1 MLRTE
6 QGIVIKRFPY
16 SEANTGI
23 RILTESGQILTL
35 TAYGILSSKKRS
47 NLISEPGS
55 LISVTYYEHAHS
67 TGALKEGNV
76 VEDFEEIKKN
86 YDSLLVLS
94 YILELT
100 DVSAKGEKNAGFY
113 NLLYG
118 ALQEMKK
125 TDIFERGFRMGK
137 SGNSLDKSKN
147 EDIFWLYAF
156 LGFYKIRIVKL
167 LGLLGDA
174 GICANCGNPLGGR
187 VKFAVPDV
195 SFLCEN
201 CTDGTS
207 ASEASASGAQ
217 MAQWIRF
224 AAVNRFQ
231 KYLSY
236 LPSASE
242 TVMENLTE
250 MDHYLNR
257 TLEYFF
263 SKILASK
270 IQLYKYIG
278 S

>member
-23 RILTESGQILTL
+23 KILTEEGQILTL

-55 LISVTYYEHAHS
+55 LISVTYYEHTHS

-100 DVSAKGEKNAGFY
+100 DAAVKGEKNSGFY

-125 TDIFERGFRMGK
+125 TDIFERGFKMKKNR
-137 SGNSLDKSKN
+137 SSLDN
-147 EDIFWLYAF
+147 LGDIFWLYAF

-167 LGLLGDA
+167 LGLLGDT

-207 ASEASASGAQ
+207 ASEASASGAH
-217 MAQWIRF
+217 MAEWIRF

-236 LPSASE
+236 LPPTSE
-242 TVMENLTE
+242 TIMESLTE

-263 SKILASK
+263 SKILTSK